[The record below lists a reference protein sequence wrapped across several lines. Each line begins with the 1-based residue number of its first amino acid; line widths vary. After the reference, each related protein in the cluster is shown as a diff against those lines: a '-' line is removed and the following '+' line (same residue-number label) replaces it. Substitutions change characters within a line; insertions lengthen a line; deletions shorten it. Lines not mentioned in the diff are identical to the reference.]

1 VVAVAADRVGRGVVD
16 RQGMGAACA
25 KEL

>member
-1 VVAVAADRVGRGVVD
+1 VAVAADRVGRGVVD